1 VTVLNETE
9 VKRAAEDEP
18 SLLERISK
26 ERARYIL
33 FFTSTSVILITLGII
48 QTLLFEATTFF
59 SEVAD
64 GRGWFSAEMDAPGL
78 ASSSGLA
85 LLVLL
90 ACLALEWGLNQRP
103 QILSK
108 APALVTS
115 PTKPVVYGL
124 VAATA
129 ILWLVVESFLLCLVL
144 LVPWF
149 MWKRTVNAY
158 LVLSSPSSK
167 STDKSVMYGLFFGSL
182 TVLFFSITTNYGG
195 ALGEFFFSTQWTP
208 TGACA
213 DRRSLCDNMSFGV
226 NSLLFTTIQVAF
238 GALFIAVPLGVGCA
252 IYLSEY
258 ASPRLVAVVKPTLEL
273 LAGIPSVVYG
283 FFAFIYI
290 GPLVVEFGEFAF
302 ARGWID
308 APPNVLNPINGAIV
322 VGVMILPLVASMSE
336 DALRAVPNELR
347 EGSLALGATRIE
359 TTFRVMIQASL
370 SGILASIILALS
382 RAVGETMAV
391 TLAVGTVAVYTT
403 NMFLPAQT
411 MTAYIAQRV
420 GGDLPFGEIGYL
432 TIFAVGLY
440 LFVITLCL
448 NLLGNKVL
456 SAYREAY

>member
-1 VTVLNETE
+1 MLPPKSIHKTALFAPVLT
-9 VKRAAEDEP
+9 
-18 SLLERISK
+18 
-26 ERARYIL
+26 
-33 FFTSTSVILITLGII
+33 
-48 QTLLFEATTFF
+48 
-59 SEVAD
+59 
-64 GRGWFSAEMDAPGL
+64 W
-78 ASSSGLA
+78 
-85 LLVLL
+85 
-90 ACLALEWGLNQRP
+90 
-103 QILSK
+103 ILS
-108 APALVTS
+108 
-115 PTKPVVYGL
+115 G
-124 VAATA
+124 
-129 ILWLVVESFLLCLVL
+129 SFLLGLAFAGLVF
-144 LVPWF
+144 VWRRAG
-149 MWKRTVNAY
+149 KAY
-158 LVLSSPSSK
+158 LLLSGKSETTTDRSVIYFLGFSS
-167 STDKSVMYGLFFGSL
+167 LA
-182 TVLFFSITTNYGG
+182 VLFFSITTNHGG
-195 ALGEFFFSTQWTP
+195 AIGEFFFQTQWTP

-213 DRRSLCDNMSFGV
+213 DRRALCENMAFGV
-226 NSLLFTTIQVAF
+226 NSLLLTTLQVAF

-273 LAGIPSVVYG
+273 LAGVPSVVYG

-290 GPLVVEFGEFAF
+290 GPLVVEVGDYAF
-302 ARGWID
+302 AQGWID

-347 EGSLALGATRIE
+347 EGSLALGATKIE
-359 TTFRVMIQASL
+359 TTFNVMIQASL
-370 SGILASIILALS
+370 SGIIASIILALS

-391 TLAVGTVAVYTT
+391 TLAVGTVAVYTS

>member
-1 VTVLNETE
+1 MKKSLKAVAQ
-9 VKRAAEDEP
+9 KRAPADRVRLLLFIT
-18 SLLERISK
+18 SL
-26 ERARYIL
+26 
-33 FFTSTSVILITLGII
+33 SVIFITLGII
-48 QTLLFEATTFF
+48 QTLLFEAITFF
-59 SEVAD
+59 REIAGV
-64 GRGWFSAEMDAPGL
+64 RGWFSFEFDPKEVMSQTGFGTFL
-78 ASSSGLA
+78 FMLA
-85 LLVLL
+85 LTI
-90 ACLALEWGLNQRP
+90 EWLSEHRSQYMEIIP
-103 QILSK
+103 EQILFPPSW
-108 APALVTS
+108 ALRSIYAMLIIAIVVVNSMLLWASAVALVA
-115 PTKPVVYGL
+115 VWRR
-124 VAATA
+124 VAKKHT
-129 ILWLVVESFLLCLVL
+129 LR
-144 LVPWF
+144 
-149 MWKRTVNAY
+149 RTGNFGQA
-158 LVLSSPSSK
+158 
-167 STDKSVMYGLFFGSL
+167 DRSVTIALGCC
-182 TVLFFSITTNYGG
+182 LFFSLFIATTEHYGG
-195 ALGEFFFSTQWTP
+195 AFGEFFFQTQWTP

-213 DRRSLCDNMSFGV
+213 DRRSLCENMNFGV
-226 NSLLFTTIQVAF
+226 NSLLLTTLQVAF

-258 ASPRLVAVVKPTLEL
+258 ASPRLVTVVKPTLEL

-290 GPLVVEFGEFAF
+290 GPLVVELGEVAYSN
-302 ARGWID
+302 GWID
-308 APPNVLNPINGAIV
+308 QPPNILNPINGAIV

-359 TTFRVMIQASL
+359 TTLRVMLQAAL

-391 TLAVGTVAVYTT
+391 TLAVGTVAVYTS

-440 LFVITLCL
+440 LFIITLSL

>member
-1 VTVLNETE
+1 MGPMV
-9 VKRAAEDEP
+9 R
-18 SLLERISK
+18 LEKKYGPKNTSFFN
-26 ERARYIL
+26 ARNIL
-33 FFTSTSVILITLGII
+33 FLTSLSVILITLGII
-48 QTLLFEATTFF
+48 QTLFFEAMSFF
-59 SEVAD
+59 SQVAD
-64 GRGWFSAEMDAPGL
+64 ARGWFTFEVDLTGLLSAGGLSLIVLVLGVLGEYINQFNASLLERAPKTFLLPSKTILKATFVTPVLIWLVSGSFVL
-78 ASSSGLA
+78 GLA
-85 LLVLL
+85 LF
-90 ACLALEWGLNQRP
+90 
-103 QILSK
+103 
-108 APALVTS
+108 
-115 PTKPVVYGL
+115 GL
-124 VAATA
+124 VFVWRRAG
-129 ILWLVVESFLLCLVL
+129 
-144 LVPWF
+144 
-149 MWKRTVNAY
+149 KAY
-158 LVLSSPSSK
+158 LLLSGKSETTPDRSVLYFLGFSS
-167 STDKSVMYGLFFGSL
+167 LA
-182 TVLFFSITTNYGG
+182 VLFFSITNNHGG
-195 ALGEFFFSTQWTP
+195 AFGEFFFQTQWAP

-213 DRRSLCDNMSFGV
+213 DRRALCENMTFGV
-226 NSLLFTTIQVAF
+226 NSLLLTTLQVAF

-273 LAGIPSVVYG
+273 LAGVPSVVYG

-290 GPLVVEFGEFAF
+290 GPLVVEIGDYAF

-347 EGSLALGATRIE
+347 EGSLALGATKIE
-359 TTFRVMIQASL
+359 TTFNVMIQASL
-370 SGILASIILALS
+370 SGIIASIILALS

-391 TLAVGTVAVYTT
+391 TLAVGTVAVYTS

>member
-1 VTVLNETE
+1 MSDLKGVEKEGHPVPPTSV
-9 VKRAAEDEP
+9 R
-18 SLLERISK
+18 ERILK
-26 ERARYIL
+26 DRMRYIL
-33 FFTSTSVILITLGII
+33 FFTSFSVILITLGII

-59 SEVAD
+59 SEVAEA
-64 GRGWFSAEMDAPGL
+64 RGWFSFEIEVAGL
-78 ASSSGLA
+78 ASSTGLA
-85 LLVLL
+85 LGLLLISLIVEWRLGTHPAFVSNLPPAVTKPTKSTAYAVALVVLL
-90 ACLALEWGLNQRP
+90 LV
-103 QILSK
+103 IL
-108 APALVTS
+108 
-115 PTKPVVYGL
+115 
-124 VAATA
+124 
-129 ILWLVVESFLLCLVL
+129 IDSFLLRLIL
-144 LVPWF
+144 FVPVM
-149 MWKRTVNAY
+149 MWKRIINAHVY
-158 LVLSSPSSK
+158 LSSPSSN
-167 STDKSVMYGLFFGSL
+167 STDRSMLFGLAFGSL
-182 TVLFFSITTNYGG
+182 VVLFFSITTNYGG
-195 ALGEFFFSTQWTP
+195 AFGEFFFSTQWTP
-208 TGACA
+208 TGACS
-213 DRRSLCDNMSFGV
+213 DRRSLCENMSFGV
-226 NSLLFTTIQVAF
+226 NSLLLTTVQVAF

-290 GPLVVEFGEFAF
+290 GPLVVDLGEFAF

-308 APPNVLNPINGAIV
+308 AAPNVLNPINGAIV
-322 VGVMILPLVASMSE
+322 VGVMILPLIASMSE

-347 EGSLALGATRIE
+347 EGSLALGATKIE
-359 TTFRVMIQASL
+359 TTFRVMIQAAL

-391 TLAVGTVAVYTT
+391 TLAVGTVAVYTS

-456 SAYREAY
+456 STYREAY

>member
-1 VTVLNETE
+1 MDPMEH
-9 VKRAAEDEP
+9 
-18 SLLERISK
+18 LEKKYGPKKASRIN
-26 ERARYIL
+26 ARNIL
-33 FFTSTSVILITLGII
+33 FFTSLSVILITLGII
-48 QTLLFEATTFF
+48 QTLLFEAMSFF
-59 SEVAD
+59 SQVAES
-64 GRGWFSAEMDAPGL
+64 RGWFTFEMDVTGL
-78 ASSSGLA
+78 FSTGGVSLLILLLA
-85 LLVLL
+85 LAGEYIIQFKPARLGQAPKNLMLPTKRINNATLL
-90 ACLALEWGLNQRP
+90 APVLIW
-103 QILSK
+103 ILF
-108 APALVTS
+108 
-115 PTKPVVYGL
+115 G
-124 VAATA
+124 
-129 ILWLVVESFLLCLVL
+129 SFLLGLAFAGLVFVWRRAGKASL
-144 LVPWF
+144 LLTG
-149 MWKRTVNAY
+149 KSENATDRS
-158 LVLSSPSSK
+158 VLYFLGFSS
-167 STDKSVMYGLFFGSL
+167 LA
-182 TVLFFSITTNYGG
+182 VLFFSITSNHGG
-195 ALGEFFFSTQWTP
+195 AFGEFFFQTQWTP

-213 DRRSLCDNMSFGV
+213 DRRALCENMSFGV
-226 NSLLFTTIQVAF
+226 NSLLLTTLQVAF

-273 LAGIPSVVYG
+273 LAGVPSVVYG

-290 GPLVVEFGEFAF
+290 GPLVVEVGEYAF
-302 ARGWID
+302 AQGWID
-308 APPNVLNPINGAIV
+308 APPKALNPINGAIV

-347 EGSLALGATRIE
+347 EGSLALGATKIE
-359 TTFRVMIQASL
+359 TTFNVMIQASL
-370 SGILASIILALS
+370 SGIIASIILALS

-391 TLAVGTVAVYTT
+391 TLAVGTAAIYTS